1 MSKRAVIYTRVSRD
15 DTGEGQSNQRQ
26 ETECRRLTDY
36 RRMDVV
42 AVEADISISAS
53 KGLERPAWLRVLGMV
68 ERGEVDYVIAYH
80 MDRVTRSMTELEHLI
95 EMCLKYEVGLATVSG
110 DIDLTTDVG
119 RMVARIIGAVARAE
133 VERKAARQKLAN
145 AQRAA
150 EGKPHV
156 AGVRPFGYAD
166 DHRQVITIEAQ
177 AIREAA
183 EAALAGESMIA
194 IAESWDKSGLHS
206 ARARRGHDKGSRP
219 TKAGWSARGVRNVL
233 VNPRYAGIRLYNGER
248 VGQGDWEPILDVET
262 HLRLVEKLTDPS
274 RRKGTVKAGRTP
286 TSLLTAI
293 ARCSVCEG
301 TVRASSVRGRLTYSC
316 RNSHA
321 HVDREVADL
330 MTQEWVISRLAE
342 PDTLA
347 KLAPSGDDQV
357 DRAKAVV
364 EKRREALKTYARLL
378 ATGAMDEEQFTE
390 ASAVARR
397 EVEEAEAILAQA
409 GTGDLLA
416 GLDVGTDAVGPQFL
430 ALSLARQR
438 GIVERLVDVT
448 LLPAGKARKVVTP
461 EAERVV
467 VADRAA

>member
-26 ETECRRLTDY
+26 EAECRRLTDY
-36 RRMDVV
+36 RRLDVV

-53 KGLERPAWLRVLGMV
+53 KGLERPAWLRVLGMI

-80 MDRVTRSMTELEHLI
+80 MDRVTRSMTELEQLI
-95 EMCLKYEVGLATVSG
+95 EMCLKYDVGVATVSG

-133 VERKAARQKLAN
+133 VERKSARQKLAN

-156 AGVRPFGYAD
+156 SGIRPFGYAD
-166 DHRQVITIEAQ
+166 DHRQVVTIEAQ
-177 AIREAA
+177 AIRAAA
-183 EAALAGESMIA
+183 EAALAGESMIG
-194 IAESWDKSGLHS
+194 IAESWSKDGLLS
-206 ARARRGHDKGSRP
+206 ARARRGHDKGNRP
-219 TKAGWSARGVRNVL
+219 TKAAWSARGVRNVL
-233 VNPRYAGIRLYNGER
+233 VNPRYAGIRFYNGER

-262 HLRLVEKLTDPS
+262 HLRLVEKLTDPT
-274 RRKGTVKAGRTP
+274 RRKGTVKTGRVAA
-286 TSLLTAI
+286 SLLTAI
-293 ARCSVCEG
+293 ARCEVCG
-301 TVRASSVRGRLTYSC
+301 QTVRASSVRGRQTYAC

-321 HVDREVADL
+321 HVDRSTADL
-330 MTQEWVISRLAE
+330 MTQEWVISRLAD

-347 KLAPSGDDQV
+347 KLAPSGDDRV
-357 DRAKAVV
+357 DEAKATI

-378 ATGAMDEEQFTE
+378 ATGAMDEDQFTE
-390 ASAVARR
+390 ASAVARS
-397 EVEEAEAILAQA
+397 EMQEAEAVLTEA

-416 GLDVGTDAVGPQFL
+416 GLDVGSDAVGPQFL

-438 GIVERLVDVT
+438 GIVEALVDVT
-448 LLPAGKARKVVTP
+448 LRPASKARKVVTP
-461 EAERVV
+461 EHERVIL
-467 VADRAA
+467 ADR